1 MSDASDSASEVLD
14 KLSTSAGWDF
24 RVVAYDGYA
33 LTLASGT
40 SMDRASPVAAFGGVS
55 YFSGAL
61 EFSHASFQVASDLE
75 RNVIGRSVPLDED
88 DIVVR
93 IEAETQVGLERQR
106 FYLVAESVVLLKAL

>member
-1 MSDASDSASEVLD
+1 MTDSVADALD

-24 RVVAYDGYA
+24 GVSAYDGY
-33 LTLASGT
+33 TLKISSGT
-40 SMDRASPVAAFGGVS
+40 SRANATPAAAFGGVS

-75 RNVIGRSVPLDED
+75 RGVVGRIVPLEDD

-93 IEAETQVGLERQR
+93 IEAETMAGLERQR